1 MRVAPPESDSQGL
14 SLYLE
19 VVVLLIRR
27 CAAVAGAASVTACA
41 LVAGSLLSP
50 VAAGTSAGD
59 PPATRPVVHGLTTP
73 LSLALGE
80 GGTVYVS
87 QNFAGQLM
95 RRLPGKKAQVIASVA
110 RGGEIGAVS
119 VHDQEVTYAVSR
131 GHNEVGKIRRID
143 AEGRDRGVADLG
155 KYERRNNPDA
165 DVSYGFQGITKRCAA
180 KLPQQVGPATHSGV
194 VETHPY
200 ATTSAAGVTYVA
212 DAGANAVLA
221 ITGRTVSTVAVL
233 PPAVSEI
240 TRARAKSIGLPR
252 CTVGL
257 DYHFEAVPTDV
268 EIGPEGQLYVS
279 SLPGGPEDGSVG
291 RLGSVYVVDP
301 VTGDTDRVAKGLV
314 SATGLAVDDEGTIYV
329 AELFRNR
336 ISRVMAGSPKAES
349 WREVVM
355 PGDVE
360 LSGGRLWA
368 TTDVLVGGPGQKPGG
383 KVRSF
388 PLR

>member
-1 MRVAPPESDSQGL
+1 M
-14 SLYLE
+14 
-19 VVVLLIRR
+19 LLVRR
-27 CAAVAGAASVTACA
+27 GAAVAGAASVTACT

-50 VAAGTSAGD
+50 VAAGASAGD
-59 PPATRPVVHGLTTP
+59 PPAARPVVHGLTTP
-73 LSLALGE
+73 LSLALD

-87 QNFAGQLM
+87 QNFAGQLV
-95 RRLPGKKAQVIASVA
+95 RRLPGEKAHVIASVA

-155 KYERRNNPDA
+155 EHERRNNPDA
-165 DVSYGFQGITKRCAA
+165 EVTYGFQGISKRCAA
-180 KLPQQVGPATHSGV
+180 RLPTYIGPATHTGA

-200 ATTSAAGVTYVA
+200 ATTTMAGVTYVA

-221 ITGRTVSTVAVL
+221 IEGRTVSTVAVL
-233 PPAVSEI
+233 PPAATEI
-240 TRARAKSIGLPR
+240 TRARAKRIGLPG

-257 DYHFEAVPTDV
+257 EYHFEAVPTDV
-268 EIGPEGQLYVS
+268 EVGPGGRLYVS

-301 VTGDTDRVAKGLV
+301 ATGGTERVAKGLV
-314 SATGLAVDDEGTIYV
+314 SATGLAVDDQGTIYV

-336 ISRVMAGSPKAES
+336 ISRVVAGSPRAET
-349 WREVVM
+349 WRKVRM
-355 PGDVE
+355 PGDIE

-388 PLR
+388 PLP